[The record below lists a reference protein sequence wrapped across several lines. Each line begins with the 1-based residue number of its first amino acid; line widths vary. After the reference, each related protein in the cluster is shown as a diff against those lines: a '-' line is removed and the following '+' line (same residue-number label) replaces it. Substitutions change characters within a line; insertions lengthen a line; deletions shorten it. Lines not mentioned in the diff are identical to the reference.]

1 MNEQNLIPNSART
14 PSERREIAKKA
25 GVASG
30 AARRKRKAVRQ
41 AVLEFLYSTSP
52 VSGLTEMEEMI
63 LGMMSRVKEN
73 GDPKAWDTLME
84 YAGMSPD
91 GKRKEAELKL
101 KREELEMKKAQ
112 IVHDSEK
119 DADIEDLSALAELLN
134 EPDTED

>member
-1 MNEQNLIPNSART
+1 MNEQNLRVSS
-14 PSERREIAKKA
+14 PSEARENGKK
-25 GVASG
+25 GGIASG

-41 AVLEFLYSTSP
+41 AVLEFLYFTSP

>member
-1 MNEQNLIPNSART
+1 MNEQNLRVSS
-14 PSERREIAKKA
+14 PSEARENGKK
-25 GVASG
+25 GGIASG

-63 LGMMSRVKEN
+63 LGMMRRVKEN